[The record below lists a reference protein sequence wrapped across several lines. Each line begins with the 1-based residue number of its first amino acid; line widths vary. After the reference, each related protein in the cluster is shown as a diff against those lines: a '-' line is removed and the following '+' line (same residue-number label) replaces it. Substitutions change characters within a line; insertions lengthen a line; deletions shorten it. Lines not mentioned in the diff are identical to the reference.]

1 MENFEGLQEKHMFDM
16 FNHDVRPFP
25 IIVHRFSMNFI
36 VSATG
41 FQSLRVPP
49 EKSLRLRE

>member
-1 MENFEGLQEKHMFDM
+1 MESFEGLQEKHMFDM

-25 IIVHRFSMNFI
+25 IIVLRFSMNFI
-36 VSATG
+36 ILAPG